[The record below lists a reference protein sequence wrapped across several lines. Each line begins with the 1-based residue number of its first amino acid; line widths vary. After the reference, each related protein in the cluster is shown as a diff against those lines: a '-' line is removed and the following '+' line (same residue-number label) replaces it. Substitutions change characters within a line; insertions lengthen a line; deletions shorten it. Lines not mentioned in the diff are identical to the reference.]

1 MFKIFK
7 CNSRLLQ
14 DMVTIFLEGNVDSI
28 ANRWRHLINS
38 STSRLSICLKGSRA
52 QEKQNTAHTVL
63 YNNEWNFDPNNWRNL
78 VLTFGFKD
86 DDTLLIRA
94 RVDCRL
100 VWREVAHRKI
110 MTQLVNLSNQIQL
123 RERASYSYRAR
134 SLRQQTNS
142 SRKKISFAMKM
153 F

>member
-52 QEKQNTAHTVL
+52 QEKQNTAHAVL
-63 YNNEWNFDPNNWRNL
+63 YDNEWNFDPNNWKHL
-78 VLTFGFKD
+78 FLTFGLKD
-86 DDTLLIRA
+86 ELSETLFQ
-94 RVDCRL
+94 
-100 VWREVAHRKI
+100 RENIA
-110 MTQLVNLSNQIQL
+110 LL
-123 RERASYSYRAR
+123 REMVILDFRVGHLNEV
-134 SLRQQTNS
+134 SLIQYEEIQECS
-142 SRKKISFAMKM
+142 
-153 F
+153 